1 MHGRRSGAAALP
13 ATLLSLLLLFPASS
27 LGASPAIADRALYI
41 RDTALGLSAAAA
53 CGDKGSLTHCFRN
66 VPEYVE
72 ADDLERCFRNA
83 GCTRAESTIEAA
95 FIINN
100 FHNGKSVAEL
110 RRRGPEPV
118 PAPTP
123 APTPAPAEIS
133 TSSATATGSVFSASI
148 ECSSE
153 TTTKVTSCPIQS
165 TGSESGKTLP
175 CFETQVP
182 TSVCKAENFCS
193 TDKDGNDLCMLRHDT
208 LDVGEIIVTAFLAA
222 VFGLGFATL
231 LFFCCRDKSA
241 QRKRRAHAEAVAIAK
256 TAAANAT
263 SATMAVNEETA
274 IPPKREPSVG
284 TGGQNP
290 FVDSS
295 YADASY
301 DAPGHAPSHH

>member
-13 ATLLSLLLLFPASS
+13 ATLLPLLLLFPASS
-27 LGASPAIADRALYI
+27 LGASPAIADRAMYI
-41 RDTALGLSAAAA
+41 RDAALGLSAAAA

-83 GCTRAESTIEAA
+83 GCTSAESTIEAA

-123 APTPAPAEIS
+123 APTPAPAETG
-133 TSSATATGSVFSASI
+133 TSSATATGGVFTPTI

-153 TTTKVTSCPIQS
+153 TTTKATSCPIQS
-165 TGSESGKTLP
+165 TGSESGQTLP
-175 CFETQVP
+175 CFETEVP

-193 TDKDGNDLCMLRHDT
+193 TDKDGNNLCMLRHDT
-208 LDVGEIIVTAFLAA
+208 LDVGEIIVTVFLATI
-222 VFGLGFATL
+222 FGLGFATL
-231 LFFCCRDKSA
+231 LFFCCTDKIA
-241 QRKRRAHAEAVAIAK
+241 QRKKKARAEAAAIAK
-256 TAAANAT
+256 TAYMNA
-263 SATMAVNEETA
+263 VDEETA

-290 FVDSS
+290 FADSP
-295 YADASY
+295 YVDASQ
-301 DAPGHAPSHH
+301 DPSGHAPSHH

>member
-1 MHGRRSGAAALP
+1 MYGQRSGAVALP
-13 ATLLSLLLLFPASS
+13 ATLLPLLLLFPTSS
-27 LGASPAIADRALYI
+27 LGASPTIADRAVYI

-83 GCTRAESTIEAA
+83 GCTSAESTIEAA

-100 FHNGKSVAEL
+100 IHNGKSVAEL
-110 RRRGPEPV
+110 RRRGPEPI

-123 APTPAPAEIS
+123 APTPAPAETGTS
-133 TSSATATGSVFSASI
+133 TATATGGVFSPSI
-148 ECSSE
+148 ECSSK
-153 TTTKVTSCPIQS
+153 TTTIATSCPIQS
-165 TGSESGKTLP
+165 TGSESGQTLP
-175 CFETQVP
+175 CFETGVP
-182 TSVCKAENFCS
+182 TSVCKAENICS
-193 TDKDGNDLCMLRHDT
+193 TDKDGNNLCSLRHDS
-208 LDVGEIIVTAFLAA
+208 LDVSEIIITALLAT

-241 QRKRRAHAEAVAIAK
+241 QRKRKARAEAAAIAK
-256 TAAANAT
+256 TAA
-263 SATMAVNEETA
+263 TMAVDEETA

-284 TGGQNP
+284 VGGHNNP

-295 YADASY
+295 YAD
-301 DAPGHAPSHH
+301 DAAGHAPSHAPSHQ